1 MFNSKTILSCI
12 VVPGRRRKPS
22 YEGQSLNEYVLK
34 RVRADDDIVQQG
46 GQFQAYESN
55 PPRLLQ
61 SSLENIAFIY
71 QKHLNRDDRLLNQLK
86 NNLGELKDTVVGK
99 VLLEKQNVK

>member
-12 VVPGRRRKPS
+12 AVPGRRRERS
-22 YEGQSLNEYVLK
+22 YEGKSLKEYVLK
-34 RVRADDDIVQQG
+34 RVKADDDIVQQG